1 LVDVGVGIGPVD
13 LVEVDP
19 VGAQP
24 SQAVVD
30 LLRQPPPGV
39 APAVGVLPHREVG
52 LGGQDHLI
60 PAAADQRLG
69 HDLLGLPA
77 RVDVGRVDE
86 VDPGVEGPVDDPDR
100 FLVVRVAP
108 GAEHHGPEAH
118 RAHLHAGTTEC
129 PHDDERYPTRP
140 PAKAPGPASVPP
152 YSFGWTS
159 SAIIP
164 LVCPQFDRWA
174 DQIDCMTPR
183 AGSGAPG
190 CGVPARR
197 PSPPTPS
204 RRRLFAFTA
213 ARLSS
218 SAPRTDRSQVSRSAT
233 KRFTRTLHTDGHPH
247 SQATPEAPFRR
258 LQGGARCATAGSP
271 RSSPA
276 RSPGSCSYPSPPGPP
291 GTSCPAAAPRWRRS
305 SSPPTAGL

>member
-1 LVDVGVGIGPVD
+1 
-13 LVEVDP
+13 
-19 VGAQP
+19 
-24 SQAVVD
+24 
-30 LLRQPPPGV
+30 
-39 APAVGVLPHREVG
+39 
-52 LGGQDHLI
+52 
-60 PAAADQRLG
+60 
-69 HDLLGLPA
+69 
-77 RVDVGRVDE
+77 
-86 VDPGVEGPVDDPDR
+86 
-100 FLVVRVAP
+100 
-108 GAEHHGPEAH
+108 
-118 RAHLHAGTTEC
+118 
-129 PHDDERYPTRP
+129 DERYPTRP

-174 DQIDCMTPR
+174 DQIDGMTPR

-247 SQATPEAPFRR
+247 SRPPLKPLHVDFKEAQDAQPPDRHDPRELARRAPAPTLLRLGRPEPHVRQRR
-258 LQGGARCATAGSP
+258 RDGGAR
-271 RSSPA
+271 PA
-276 RSPGSCSYPSPPGPP
+276 RRRRAADGPHQPGAPRGGGPP
-291 GTSCPAAAPRWRRS
+291 RLGGS
-305 SSPPTAGL
+305 